1 MSVFQVLGR
10 ALTDLD
16 SLHVSHKFIVEKD
29 WSQPLTD
36 QELDVEP
43 LSCEGGLPWRDGEL
57 LLTFLK
63 EVFLSFFFAWSLIFG
78 GQG

>member
-1 MSVFQVLGR
+1 MFQVLGR

-29 WSQPLTD
+29 WSQPSTFD

-63 EVFLSFFFAWSLIFG
+63 EVFSLFFLLEA
-78 GQG
+78 